1 MGAAGRHV
9 HAAADGRAGG
19 QDAGQEGGEDGA
31 REGGQAQADA
41 APLLN
46 ARGRPMTVLQL
57 TPALD
62 QGGVERGTIDVARAI
77 AAAGG
82 RALVASRGGRLAP
95 RLERAGGRLIT
106 LDVGAKSPLAI
117 LANARALARTVREEG
132 VDLIHA
138 RSRAPAWAGLRAAR
152 MTGTPFVTTYHGV
165 HSEGLPGKRLYNSVM
180 ARGRIVI
187 AVSHHVA
194 EVIAARHA
202 FARDVRVIHR
212 GVDMAAFDPAAV
224 SHQRI
229 AQLVQRWGLEE
240 NPRPIIAMPGRL
252 TRWKGQ
258 GVLIEA
264 ARLLRERR
272 GAEDFLCLM
281 IGDDI
286 DSPYGRELA
295 ANIEAAGLAQ
305 VARLGG
311 GCDDM
316 AAALKLS
323 AAGVSASTQPE
334 AFGRVAAEV
343 QAMGRPIIATDHGGA
358 RETVAHGETGWLI
371 PPDDPDALAQAMH
384 AALSLPPDAAAAM
397 GAAGRARVEAHFS
410 LDAMLDATL
419 AVYRAAAG
427 D

>member
-1 MGAAGRHV
+1 
-9 HAAADGRAGG
+9 
-19 QDAGQEGGEDGA
+19 
-31 REGGQAQADA
+31 
-41 APLLN
+41 
-46 ARGRPMTVLQL
+46 
-57 TPALD
+57 
-62 QGGVERGTIDVARAI
+62 VERGTVDVARAI
-77 AAAGG
+77 VEAGG

-95 RLERAGGRLIT
+95 RLDRAGGRLIAM
-106 LDVGAKSPLAI
+106 DVGAKSPLAI
-117 LANARALARTVREEG
+117 LSNARRIAQIVREEG

-138 RSRAPAWAGLRAAR
+138 RSRAPAWAGLRAAKL
-152 MTGTPFVTTYHGV
+152 TGTPFVTTYHGV
-165 HSEGLPGKRLYNSVM
+165 HSEGFPGKRLYNSVM

-194 EVIAARHA
+194 QVIAAQHP
-202 FARDVRVIHR
+202 FARNVRVIHR

-229 AQLVQRWGLEE
+229 AQLIRRWGLDE
-240 NPRPIIAMPGRL
+240 NPRPVIALPGRL

-258 GVLIEA
+258 EVFIEA
-264 ARLLRERR
+264 ARLLRDLR

-286 DSPYGRELA
+286 DSAYGRELA
-295 ANIEAAGLAQ
+295 GKIEASGLSQ

-343 QAMGRPIIATDHGGA
+343 QAMERPVIATNHGGA
-358 RETVAHGETGWLI
+358 CETVADGQTGWLI
-371 PPDDPDALAQAMH
+371 PPGDAPALARAMQ
-384 AALSLPPDAAAAM
+384 AALTLSPEAAEAM
-397 GAAGRARVEAHFS
+397 GTAGRARVAAEFS
-410 LDAMLDATL
+410 LGAMLSATL
-419 AVYRAAAG
+419 AVYRDAAG
-427 D
+427 PGAG